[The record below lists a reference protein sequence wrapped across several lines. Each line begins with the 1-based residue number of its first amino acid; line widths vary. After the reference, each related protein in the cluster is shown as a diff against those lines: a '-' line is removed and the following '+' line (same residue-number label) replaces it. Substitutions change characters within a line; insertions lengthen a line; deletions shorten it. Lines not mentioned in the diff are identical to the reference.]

1 LPNRHRRGTS
11 NSVTGA
17 GRRDAR
23 RQPEPGRA
31 LVRPEIE
38 GPPPRRRA
46 RFFYLTAG
54 VAAGIVVAV
63 AIAFAVHLHAERQA
77 RRLPADVQT
86 IDRSR
91 PGAYRHTV
99 QLISGDPAY
108 RGPIDPGGASG
119 PFQEIQT
126 DARGR
131 IIKVVS
137 RRGSET
143 VSARLYQFAGAEP
156 LPNEYQD
163 VRDGAS
169 LRRSRLDRDPSG
181 RITRFEFFTAGGGE
195 PTGLTVRSYGPVNVE
210 SREYS
215 ATGQEIAHY
224 VDSYAEN
231 GILIHRFWYRDGSF
245 HDEIEFDEHT
255 GHWTSLKHFDHGQ
268 FLGGITYA
276 YDADGALIRDTIY
289 DRDMRWSKTRGY
301 RDGLWISERF
311 KLPDGVE
318 QEATFTYDDE
328 RRQRQARLV
337 RGDQL
342 ICVFRYVRR
351 EDGRLRTTLAHGP
364 RGELFAE
371 YPDRFVYKVE
381 RSGQPLEGHGGV
393 IRRTQSW
400 W

>member
-1 LPNRHRRGTS
+1 LRDRHRRGSS

-17 GRRDAR
+17 GRRDAQR
-23 RQPEPGRA
+23 RPEPGPGF
-31 LVRPEIE
+31 VRPEIE

-54 VAAGIVVAV
+54 VAAGIVVTVAV
-63 AIAFAVHLHAERQA
+63 AVAVYLHAERQA

-108 RGPIDPGGASG
+108 RGQIDPGRASG
-119 PFQEIQT
+119 PFHEIQT
-126 DARGR
+126 DASGR
-131 IIKVVS
+131 ITKVVS

-143 VSARLYQFAGAEP
+143 VSARLYQFAAAEP

-163 VRDGAS
+163 VGDGAS
-169 LRRSRLDRDPSG
+169 PRRVRLDRDPSG
-181 RITRFEFFTAGGGE
+181 RITLFEFSAGGGK
-195 PTGLTVRSYGPVNVE
+195 PTGLTVRSYGPVSVE

-215 ATGQEIAHY
+215 AMGQEIAHY

-231 GILIHRFWYRDGSF
+231 GILIHRLWYRSGSF
-245 HDEIEFDEHT
+245 HDEIEFDENT
-255 GHWTSLKHFDHGQ
+255 GHWTALKHFDHDQ

-289 DRDMRWSKTRGY
+289 DRDMKWSKTRGY

-318 QEATFTYDDE
+318 QEATFTYDGE
-328 RRQRQARLV
+328 RRQSQARLV
-337 RGDQL
+337 RSDQL

-351 EDGRLRTTLAHGP
+351 GDGRLRTTLAYGP
-364 RGELFAE
+364 LGELFAE

-381 RSGQPLEGHGGV
+381 RNGEALEGHGGV
-393 IRRTQSW
+393 IHRTQSW